1 MNFINSRLL
10 ILCAILML
18 SCTKEEDT
26 TLKKDLKV
34 LIVGNSVL
42 KHAPAPNIGWNGDW
56 GMAASAPDKDF
67 LQVYNRLLQ
76 ASNKYNSIEV
86 SSKNIA
92 GWENDFTFDLK
103 VFDDLTSKTYDVIIV
118 RLGENVSNTAEYQ
131 TALTKMINFFKSP
144 NTKVII
150 TGTVWEDPIKEEIQ
164 RKVALENGYTY
175 IPFESFRSNIKN
187 YALGLFENVG
197 VAGHPS
203 DLGMQFIGQL
213 LYTTTLEVYQ

>member
-1 MNFINSRLL
+1 MNFIKNPLL

-26 TLKKDLKV
+26 VLKKDIKV
-34 LIVGNSVL
+34 LILGNSVL
-42 KHAPAPNIGWNGDW
+42 KHAPASNIGWLGDW
-56 GMAASAPDKDF
+56 GMAASATDKDF
-67 LQVYNRLLQ
+67 LNVYNRLLQ
-76 ASNKYNSIEV
+76 VSDKYSYVDV

-92 GWENDFTFDLK
+92 GWENDFSFNLK
-103 VFDDLTSKTYDVIIV
+103 EFVDITSKNYDVLIV

-131 TALTKMINFFKSP
+131 TALNKMINLFKSQ

-150 TGTVWEDPIKEEIQ
+150 TGTVWEDPIEEEIHK
-164 RKVALENGYTY
+164 KVALENGYTY
-175 IPFESFRSNIKN
+175 IPFESFRSNTKN

-203 DLGMQFIGQL
+203 DLGMQVIGQL
-213 LYTTTLEVYQ
+213 LYTTTIEVYP